1 MASLEN
7 ERTFGGIYL
16 GVSERQEMNEICR
29 LEGGGEHEPYI
40 EHNSFRGDTNTRR
53 SLANMVTPFSRELR
67 RGGVDVPGW
76 HRYGSPLDESA

>member
-1 MASLEN
+1 
-7 ERTFGGIYL
+7 
-16 GVSERQEMNEICR
+16 MNEICR

-40 EHNSFRGDTNTRR
+40 EHNSSRGDTNTRR
-53 SLANMVTPFSRELR
+53 SLANMATPFSRELR